1 MKETL
6 KGPADWQ
13 ASVIAV
19 PPFARNENLVFAP
32 EANRAL
38 IRYLEAGGISI
49 IMCGGNANF
58 YNIALSEYEAVVDF
72 LAEAVAED
80 TWVIPSIGPAFGT
93 MMDQVAILARKR
105 FPTAMVLPTTANM
118 TQEGLDRAIR
128 LASDRLGYPL
138 VLYVKDESYLSVERI
153 AGLDRDGY
161 LLFVKYAIVR
171 ENPSVDA
178 FLERLVAAIGTDKIV
193 SGIGER
199 PTIAH
204 FREFGLEAF
213 TTGSG
218 SVAPANS
225 MRLLRALKAADYAEA
240 ERIRQTFLELE
251 GLRDR
256 HGPAFVLHEAVTLG
270 GIGNMGPMMPLMS
283 NIAPELRDPVRK
295 ATQALMAVE
304 AGLGHAAAAG

>member
-1 MKETL
+1 MKEAL
-6 KGPADWQ
+6 EGPSDWQ

-19 PPFARNENLVFAP
+19 PPLARTDDLVLAP
-32 EANRAL
+32 AANRAL

-58 YNIALSEYEAVVDF
+58 YNVAMSEYEGILDF
-72 LAEAVAED
+72 LAETVAAG

-93 MMDQVAILARKR
+93 MLDQAAILSRKR
-105 FPTAMVLPTTANM
+105 FPTAMVLPTMANM

-128 LASDRLGYPL
+128 LTVARLGFPL
-138 VLYVKDESYLSVERI
+138 VLYVKDENYLSVDRI
-153 AGLDRDGY
+153 ARLDRDGC

-171 ENPSVDA
+171 TDPAVDA
-178 FLERLVAAIGTDKIV
+178 YLERLVAAIGTAKIV

-204 FREFGLEAF
+204 FRTFGLGAF

-218 SVAPANS
+218 CVAPANS

-240 ERIRQTFLELE
+240 ERIRQTFLGLE
-251 GLRDR
+251 TLRDR
-256 HGPAFVLHEAVTLG
+256 HGPAFVLHEAVSLG
-270 GIGNMGPMMPLMS
+270 GIGDMGPMMPLMA
-283 NIAPELRDPVRK
+283 NIAPELRDPVRN
-295 ATQALMAVE
+295 ATRELMAVE
-304 AGLGHAAAAG
+304 AGLGHEAMAG

>member
-19 PPFARNENLVFAP
+19 PPFARKKNLVFAP

-38 IRYLEAGGISI
+38 IHYLEAGGISI

-58 YNIALSEYEAVVDF
+58 YNVALSEYEGILDF
-72 LAEAVAED
+72 LTEAVAGE

-93 MMDQVAILARKR
+93 MLDQATILSRKR
-105 FPTAMVLPTTANM
+105 FPTAMILPTSANM

-128 LASDRLGYPL
+128 LTSDRLGFPL
-138 VLYVKDESYLSVERI
+138 VLYVKDENYLSVDRI

-171 ENPSVDA
+171 GDPAVDA

-204 FREFGLEAF
+204 FRKFGLGAF

-218 SVAPANS
+218 SIAPANS
-225 MRLLRALKAADYAEA
+225 MRLLRALKVPDYVEA
-240 ERIRQTFLELE
+240 ERIRQTFLKFET
-251 GLRDR
+251 LRDQ

-270 GIGNMGPMMPLMS
+270 GIGDMGPMMPLMS
-283 NIAPELRDPVRK
+283 NIAPELRDPVRI
-295 ATQALMAVE
+295 ATRELMAVE
-304 AGLGHAAAAG
+304 ARLGNEAVAR